1 MVYFTLANF
10 LNIDFFQN
18 NLHYLF
24 CVVGSEDNLWELV
37 LPPNHEGSR
46 DQTQEIRLSGRYRYL
61 LSHPT
66 CPK

>member
-1 MVYFTLANF
+1 MLCVYVYQHVWRAKLT
-10 LNIDFFQN
+10 
-18 NLHYLF
+18 
-24 CVVGSEDNLWELV
+24 DNLWELV